1 VTATL
6 ASSRAHVVRLNRDYV
21 RHGEVVPEELFVI
34 EDVNRKSEY
43 LLVELNDEIEE
54 IRGML
59 ASPEAP
65 QINLSEDD
73 IDPRH
78 YPLLFPGIDQLKAM
92 VSNVYDS
99 VNTLLKQS
107 SDIYDAMTDR
117 LAFQSTGY
125 DSTYYAE
132 LEDDLE

>member
-1 VTATL
+1 MATQNKEQCKREGPL
-6 ASSRAHVVRLNRDYV
+6 SL
-21 RHGEVVPEELFVI
+21 ETI
-34 EDVNRKSEY
+34 
-43 LLVELNDEIEE
+43 VE
-54 IRGML
+54 
-59 ASPEAP
+59 
-65 QINLSEDD
+65 
-73 IDPRH
+73 
-78 YPLLFPGIDQLKAM
+78 GIDQLKAM

-99 VNTLLKQS
+99 VNILLKQS